1 MSRVT
6 LNYDDGSKI
15 DFNDAGD
22 ALYHLKTQ
30 GAAGVVDMR
39 TEGEKGKALYTGKRL
54 RELQAKATEFET
66 RDQLNVLLKG
76 D

>member
-6 LNYDDGSKI
+6 VNYDDGSKI

-39 TEGEKGKALYTGKRL
+39 SEKGKSVYTGKQL
-54 RELQAKATEFET
+54 RELQAKATEYET
-66 RDQLNVLLKG
+66 REQLNVLLKG